1 MKPQIVFANDVPRWL
16 QSMVKRWYVWLRLEE
31 WAVDV
36 EILSHDELQGTDEDD
51 LIHAIT
57 FPLPEYLRARI
68 VFSEELTRQDAEQFV
83 VHELLHLHLAGIEL
97 TFSQCWDGRKRLDRE
112 RALKL
117 VAHKIEE
124 TIERI
129 VRVLL

>member
-16 QSMVKRWYVWLRLEE
+16 QVMVKRWYVYLRLEE
-31 WAVDV
+31 WAVNV
-36 EILSHDELQGTDEDD
+36 EMLSHTELQETEDG
-51 LIHAIT
+51 LIHAVSY
-57 FPLPEYLRARI
+57 PLPEYLRASI
-68 VFSEELTRQDAEQFV
+68 VFSEDVTRDDAEPFV